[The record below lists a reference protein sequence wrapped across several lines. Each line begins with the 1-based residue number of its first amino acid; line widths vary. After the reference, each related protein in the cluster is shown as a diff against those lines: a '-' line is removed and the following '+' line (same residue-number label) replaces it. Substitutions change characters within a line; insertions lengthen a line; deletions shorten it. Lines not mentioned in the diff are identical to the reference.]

1 MKGEIKIDDKE
12 SRKIEGTGK
21 YEKRWK
27 GRSKVVGEKEEEK
40 NSVRRRGIKKRERQ
54 EKNR

>member
-12 SRKIEGTGK
+12 SKKTEGTGK

-40 NSVRRRGIKKRERQ
+40 NSVRRRGIKK
-54 EKNR
+54 